1 MLIERRCYSLN
12 DISLY
17 DTDVLFCE
25 EDEGGYY
32 DEEEE
37 ECYIPTQP
45 FTYYQSQQENQ
56 DALGYCHLTPS

>member
-17 DTDVLFCE
+17 DADVLFCE
-25 EDEGGYY
+25 EEAYY
-32 DEEEE
+32 EEE

-45 FTYYQSQQENQ
+45 FSYYQDQEQ
-56 DALGYCHLTPS
+56 EQPFLGYYSVNL